1 MRFLKTS
8 VIALSI
14 LTGSVAASAQSAE
27 DIVKKHLDA
36 IGGEANWKKL
46 NSLKMVGSMS
56 MQGMEMPI
64 TLTTVQDKAMRMDLS
79 IMGTT
84 NYQILTKT
92 EGWAFFPIQQQ
103 QKPEPMTPEQ
113 VKESQDQLD
122 IQDDLVDYKAKG
134 SKIEFLGKDDMEGT
148 EVLKLKLTD
157 KGGKEKTLFF
167 DASNF
172 YIIKESQKM
181 QADGKEEEVATVFS
195 NFQKLP
201 EGIVFPMTI
210 ESPQGPITFKSIEVN
225 PKIDDSIFKPA
236 N

>member
-8 VIALSI
+8 VIALSM
-14 LTGSVAASAQSAE
+14 LTASVAAFAQSADE
-27 DIVKKHLDA
+27 IVKKHLEA

-46 NSLKMVGSMS
+46 NSIKMVGSMS
-56 MQGMEMPI
+56 LQGMEMPI
-64 TLTTVQDKAMRMDLS
+64 TMTTVHDKAMRMDMT
-79 IMGTT
+79 IMGTN

-122 IQDDLVDYKAKG
+122 IQDELVDYKAKG
-134 SKIEFLGKDDMEGT
+134 NKIEFLGKDDMEGT
-148 EVLKLKLTD
+148 EVLKMKLTD
-157 KGGKEKTLFF
+157 KDGKEKTLFF
-167 DASNF
+167 DASN
-172 YIIKESQKM
+172 YYLIKQSQKV

-210 ESPQGPITFKSIEVN
+210 ESPQGPITFTSIEVN